1 LTRVERYGA
10 CLPEIGPQVLAS
22 KLNQLPRPRLIS
34 LPSGIAAL
42 FQDAVANALAA
53 TAINHSQSGAADT
66 IAHPHALVI
75 EFEHVP
81 ATVSLITYRIRVGAS
96 SGNISVNASSAG
108 GRRFGGA
115 SRATLVVEE
124 LLT

>member
-1 LTRVERYGA
+1 MSTGGA
-10 CLPEIGPQVLAS
+10 
-22 KLNQLPRPRLIS
+22 
-34 LPSGIAAL
+34 SGIAAL

-81 ATVSLITYRIRVGAS
+81 ATSVG
-96 SGNISVNASSAG
+96 
-108 GRRFGGA
+108 
-115 SRATLVVEE
+115 
-124 LLT
+124 